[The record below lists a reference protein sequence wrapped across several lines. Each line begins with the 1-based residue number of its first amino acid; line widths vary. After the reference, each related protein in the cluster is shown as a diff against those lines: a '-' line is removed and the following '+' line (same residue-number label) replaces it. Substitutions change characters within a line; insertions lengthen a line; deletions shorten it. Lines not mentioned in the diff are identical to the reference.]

1 MKKVSVLLIGMI
13 LMAVPFFHG
22 VSGAAPQTA
31 TLTLVELG
39 LKDSL
44 VFGNYEIKFTDVDQS
59 WSRVNLEIYES
70 GSRRATA
77 ILGYNQVYYYPSQ
90 DNPLL
95 QVTVKYIQSYKKS
108 ILIEVGSPLKKV
120 ETGKQL
126 NEGQT
131 YTPTYLN
138 GKVSIK
144 LVDVTSSSAKFLVTV
159 NGKSYEK
166 VINVGEGSGFTYI
179 ISSDISY
186 YPYVYIDVTT
196 VSNNNYAK
204 FDIYIPNYP
213 ATTASIKKANSQ
225 TPQEETQT
233 TQATPE
239 IVVYNDI
246 MYAGEILKVH
256 VNNTLY
262 KLRLNSV
269 GLYSSFS
276 VFDANNTPLETFQ
289 VKSGNYYES
298 KKAPLGVE
306 VVKDSYDT
314 DYNRLT
320 LRLWA
325 PKDSYAEPIKREA
338 NVKLLVDTSG
348 KVLRLGDRFVITL
361 RIANEGKG
369 RALGIKLIPPEMSG
383 FKVEAY
389 PKEVSVKQLD
399 AFSEYP
405 LITYVLTPEGVG
417 PYSIG
422 AFKVEYYDE
431 FGNKKT
437 VSTGA
442 VGGVAVY
449 NVPDVKM
456 SVDAN
461 YIKLNISETKEATV
475 PVTVSVAKGNPSF
488 EFIKNAT
495 IHIELPDGLS
505 TYSTDVSL
513 GDLSAGE
520 SITKNLTFTVSDEG
534 AFPVGFKLTYTDVF
548 GGSHEVELPSAV
560 LIDSIQPVVIVK
572 ERVETVKVYPEPE
585 ELPSYVN
592 QTLMGLDNESRLTLA
607 EELLNVSK
615 AYIPPEPPKT
625 NWWAV
630 FAIIFLIAAL
640 GFGAAYY
647 DLKGKYA
654 KALAKLEKRK
664 PKPGGLPKKEE
675 EEEEAQESLS

>member
-31 TLTLVELG
+31 ALTLVELG

-44 VFGNYEIKFTDVDQS
+44 VFGNYEIKFIDVDQS

-70 GSRRATA
+70 GSKRATT
-77 ILGYNQVYYYPSQ
+77 ILSYNQVYYYPSQ

-95 QVTVKYIQSYKKS
+95 QVTVKYIQPYKKS
-108 ILIEVGSPLKKV
+108 ILIEVASPLKKV

-179 ISSDISY
+179 ISNDLSY
-186 YPYVYIDVTT
+186 YPYVHLEVVE

-213 ATTASIKKANSQ
+213 ATTASIKRANSQ

-233 TQATPE
+233 TQGTPE
-239 IVVYNDI
+239 ILVYNDI
-246 MYAGEILKVH
+246 MYAGEILNVR

-269 GLYSSFS
+269 GFYSSFS

-289 VKSGNYYES
+289 VNYYYES

-306 VVKDSYDT
+306 VVKDPHDT
-314 DYNRLT
+314 DYNRIT

-325 PKDSYAEPIKREA
+325 PRDSYAEPIKREA
-338 NVKLLVDTSG
+338 NVKLFMDTSE
-348 KVLRLGDRFVITL
+348 KVLKLGDRFVITL
-361 RIANEGKG
+361 RIVNEGRG

-383 FKVEAY
+383 FRVEAY
-389 PKEVSVKQLD
+389 PTEVSVKQLD

-422 AFKVEYYDE
+422 AFKVEYSDE
-431 FGNKKT
+431 FGNETT
-437 VSTGA
+437 VSTEA
-442 VGGVAVY
+442 VGTVAVY
-449 NVPDVKM
+449 DVPEVEMGVDVH
-456 SVDAN
+456 
-461 YIKLNISETKEATV
+461 YIKLNISETKEATI

-495 IHIELPDGLS
+495 LHIELPEGLS
-505 TYSTDVSL
+505 TYSTEVSL

-520 SITKNLTFTVSDEG
+520 SITKNITFTVSGEG

-585 ELPSYVN
+585 ELPVYVN
-592 QTLMGLDNESRLTLA
+592 QTLMGLDNESRLLLA
-607 EELLNVSK
+607 EKLLNVSS

-625 NWWAV
+625 NWWAI
-630 FAIIFLIAAL
+630 FALIFLVVAL
-640 GFGAAYY
+640 GLGAAYY

-664 PKPGGLPKKEE
+664 HKPGGLPKKEE
-675 EEEEAQESLS
+675 EEGEARESLS

>member
-13 LMAVPFFHG
+13 LLAVPFFHE
-22 VSGAAPQTA
+22 VSGAAPQKA

-90 DNPLL
+90 DNPILEITL
-95 QVTVKYIQSYKKS
+95 KYIQSYKKS

-144 LVDVTSSSAKFLVTV
+144 LVDVTSSSAKFRVTV
-159 NGKSYEK
+159 NGKVYEK
-166 VINVGEGSGFTYI
+166 IIDVGEGSGFTYI

-186 YPYVYIDVTT
+186 YPYVYLEVTS
-196 VSNNNYAK
+196 VSSNNYAK

-213 ATTASIKKANSQ
+213 ATTASIKKASSGTQ
-225 TPQEETQT
+225 EEETQT
-233 TQATPE
+233 SPATPE

-246 MYAGEILKVH
+246 MYAGEILNVH

-289 VKSGNYYES
+289 VKSGNYRES

-306 VVKDSYDT
+306 VVADSYDT

-320 LRLWA
+320 IRLWA
-325 PKDSYAEPIKREA
+325 PRDSYADPIKREA
-338 NVKLLVDTSG
+338 DVKLLMDASG
-348 KVLRLGDRFVITL
+348 KVLRLGDKLIITL
-361 RIANEGKG
+361 RITNEGRG

-383 FKVEAY
+383 FKVETY
-389 PKEVSVKQLD
+389 PNEVSVKQLD

-405 LITYVLTPEGVG
+405 LITYVLTPESVG
-417 PYSIG
+417 SYSIG

-431 FGNKKT
+431 FGNRKE
-437 VSTGA
+437 VSTGS
-442 VGGVAVY
+442 VGKVMVYEVPNVDMGV
-449 NVPDVKM
+449 
-456 SVDAN
+456 SAN
-461 YIKLNISETKEATV
+461 YIKLNLSRAKEATV
-475 PVTVSVAKGNPSF
+475 GVTVSVAKGNPSF
-488 EFIKNAT
+488 EFIRNAT
-495 IHIELPDGLS
+495 IHIDLPDGVS
-505 TYSTDVSL
+505 TYSTEVSL
-513 GDLSAGE
+513 GDLNAGE
-520 SITKNLTFTVSDEG
+520 SITKNITFIVEEEG
-534 AFPVGFKLTYTDVF
+534 AFPVGFKLTYRDVF
-548 GGSHEVELPSAV
+548 GENHEIELPSAV
-560 LIDSIQPVVIVK
+560 LIDSIKPVVIVK
-572 ERVETVKVYPEPE
+572 ERVETVKVYPEPL
-585 ELPSYVN
+585 ELPAYVN
-592 QTLMGLDNESRLTLA
+592 QTLQGLDNESRLALA
-607 EELLNVSK
+607 EKLINVSK

-630 FAIIFLIAAL
+630 FAIVFLIAAI
-640 GFGAAYY
+640 GFGVAYY
-647 DLKGKYA
+647 DLKGKYTRA
-654 KALAKLEKRK
+654 MAELKKRE
-664 PKPGGLPKKEE
+664 PRPGGIPKKEE
-675 EEEEAQESLS
+675 EEETLS